1 MAVEQMGREGRAR
14 PAEAGSLLRFV
25 PIHQLRAHE
34 YVAEQIRRHIALRL
48 IKPGESLPSER
59 DLAVTF
65 GVGRPTIQNALRLLE
80 AEHMVEARRGRNGG
94 TFVSERS
101 QDGLGI
107 DELILS
113 VARRPGEIEELL
125 TFRRVIEPAIAADA
139 AQSRYDEDLAMIR
152 ETFDA
157 MARSTTEPD
166 YMRHDT
172 EFHIAVARATH
183 NRFLIQAIEDIRMG
197 LNDAMT
203 LLPETEAW
211 HSRIDAE
218 HEALLQAV
226 TSHDAEAAR
235 EIMQVH
241 VANSE
246 QSLRA
251 VLKAVLRR
259 GGGRSR

>member
-1 MAVEQMGREGRAR
+1 MAVDVGRRRGTRSSES
-14 PAEAGSLLRFV
+14 PSLLRFE

-59 DLAVTF
+59 DLAATF
-65 GVGRPTIQNALRLLE
+65 GVGRPTIQLALRLLE

-94 TFVSERS
+94 TFVSEPS
-101 QDGLGI
+101 QEGLSS
-107 DELILS
+107 DELILR
-113 VARRPGEIEELL
+113 VARRPREVEELL
-125 TFRRVIEPAIAADA
+125 TFRRVIEPAVAADA
-139 AQSRYDEDLAMIR
+139 AHARYDGEVAAIR
-152 ETFDA
+152 EPFDA
-157 MARSTTEPD
+157 MALSTTEPD

-183 NRFLIQAIEDIRMG
+183 NRFLVQAIEDIRMG
-197 LNDAMT
+197 LNDAMM

-218 HEALLQAV
+218 HAALLEAIK
-226 TSHDAEAAR
+226 THDGEAAR

-251 VLKAVLRR
+251 VLKAVLRL
-259 GGGRSR
+259 GGARAK

>member
-1 MAVEQMGREGRAR
+1 MAVEQVGRPRGARA
-14 PAEAGSLLRFV
+14 ASLLRFE

-48 IKPGESLPSER
+48 IQPGESLPSER
-59 DLAVTF
+59 DLAITF
-65 GVGRPTIQNALRLLE
+65 GVGRPTIQHALRLLE

-94 TFVSERS
+94 TFVCELG
-101 QDGLGI
+101 QDGLAI
-107 DELILS
+107 DELILR
-113 VARRPGEIEELL
+113 VARRPHEIEELL
-125 TFRRVIEPAIAADA
+125 TFRRVIEPATAADA
-139 AQSRYDEDLAMIR
+139 AHVRHEEDVAAIR
-152 ETFDA
+152 ESIDA

-183 NRFLIQAIEDIRMG
+183 NRLLVQAIEDIRLG
-197 LNDAMT
+197 LNDALT

-211 HSRIDAE
+211 HRRIDAE
-218 HEALLQAV
+218 HGALFESVKSQ
-226 TSHDAEAAR
+226 DAAAAR

-259 GGGRSR
+259 GGGPSR